1 MFEKREERN
10 YGSQRARRKGRI
22 ARLVE
27 TSRHWRSSGV
37 LTLPK
42 PVCTTP
48 QRVGMRSSL
57 QGKRARLAGELHF
70 PIRARHGSRDG
81 QTVIVESE
89 IQSIN
94 APKVTK
100 WCGRS
105 AECKSNL
112 CKLPRDLCV
121 LVASRKGL
129 RGLRKLRG
137 QVSSL
142 FSQVN
147 RIGRRP
153 KSAGK
158 LLCELRRISKRS
170 FPQGIGW
177 LSD

>member
-1 MFEKREERN
+1 LFERRDC

-22 ARLVE
+22 ARLVG

-42 PVCTTP
+42 PICAKP
-48 QRVGMRSSL
+48 QRAGMRSSL

-94 APKVTK
+94 VPKVTK
-100 WCGRS
+100 WYGRS

-112 CKLPRDLCV
+112 ANCPATRGFWLRIVRGCEGFANFVDKSQACLVRLTGSEGDL
-121 LVASRKGL
+121 SRRL
-129 RGLRKLRG
+129 NCY
-137 QVSSL
+137 VSY
-142 FSQVN
+142 
-147 RIGRRP
+147 
-153 KSAGK
+153 AG
-158 LLCELRRISKRS
+158 I
-170 FPQGIGW
+170 
-177 LSD
+177 